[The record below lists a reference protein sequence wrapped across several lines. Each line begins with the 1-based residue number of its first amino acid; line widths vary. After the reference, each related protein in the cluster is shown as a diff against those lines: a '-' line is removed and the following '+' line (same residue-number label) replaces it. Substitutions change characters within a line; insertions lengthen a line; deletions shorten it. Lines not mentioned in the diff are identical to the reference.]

1 MSPPSDGDKVSCYL
15 SSNSLSD
22 DDEVTRLHSQSPKG
36 EDEDHDA
43 DDATDGGRR
52 AVTHIEH
59 YNQHDRQGA
68 NDDDDDDDA
77 AIEWG
82 WGVMMEDK
90 EVGGWKKTPTEH
102 RPNLSRI

>member
-1 MSPPSDGDKVSCYL
+1 MSPSSDDDEVSCYL

-22 DDEVTRLHSQSPKG
+22 DDDVTRLHSQSPEG

-68 NDDDDDDDA
+68 IDDDDDDDDA

-82 WGVMMEDK
+82 WGEEM